1 MADKDL
7 KNRVRY
13 AVTIK
18 KELVPLI
25 KQLSDQTRIA
35 QSRLMDEA
43 IELLLAKY
51 QGAK

>member
-1 MADKDL
+1 MATKDL

-18 KELVPLI
+18 IELVDKL
-25 KQLSDQTRIA
+25 KQLSLDTRIP

-43 IELLLAKY
+43 IELLLQKH
-51 QGAK
+51 GAKD